1 MAHSTL
7 ASSKRARRDKP
18 QPSRMGGHDGTPSE
32 EEPRHGYEAR
42 FGVDGLPCNGVR
54 TIEVH
59 GVSRIA
65 PSSTLRNSAG
75 AFSGT
80 NKTYPVLASRGHGAC
95 LCCRSCNVIREGA
108 KPCRVERKCFSA
120 VLLIVLDGIAT

>member
-1 MAHSTL
+1 M
-7 ASSKRARRDKP
+7 
-18 QPSRMGGHDGTPSE
+18 MGHQDE

-120 VLLIVLDGIAT
+120 VLLIVLDGMGLPREVILVSRWTLMGGCPRF